1 MSGINGRRV
10 AVTGIGLLT
19 ALGTGH
25 ADTWSGLMRGRTA
38 IGPLQGFDATTLRTR
53 IGAELTGFD
62 PSRFASRRTLRSAT
76 REDELALAGLSLAVD
91 DSGADLTALNPE
103 RLSVFLGGNKEISRP
118 QHLIDGALSVRE
130 PDGSARESV
139 LGERMGSSFYPLF
152 YVEGL
157 QAASLF
163 YASQRY
169 QAKGA
174 NAYFHGTADAGA
186 TAIGRAYR
194 SVLRGE
200 SDVALAGGF
209 DTGVSFWAMSKM
221 DGLGVLTDRNEL
233 GSGAFRPYDR
243 ERSGSVLGE
252 GAAVLVLEEFE
263 AASARGARVYAE
275 IGGMGSA
282 FDIGGLVTP
291 EPSGAALT
299 AAIAAAGREAGWTSD
314 GPDYVA
320 THGCATRL
328 GDASEATGLRSALG
342 AAADRVMASS
352 VKPAVGHMVA
362 AAGALNIA
370 VAALTVH
377 HGSVP
382 PTLNLT
388 DPDPDCALDWVPNEG
403 RQLPVRSALALARG
417 LEGQNVAVALRA
429 A

>member
-1 MSGINGRRV
+1 MTRRV

-19 ALGTGH
+19 ALATGH
-25 ADTWSGLMRGRTA
+25 AGTWDGLVAGRSA
-38 IGPLQGFDATTLRTR
+38 VGPLRGFDPTSLRTR

-62 PSRFASRRTLRSAT
+62 PSDYASKRTLRSTT
-76 REDELALAGLSLAVD
+76 REDELALAGLSLAVE
-91 DSGADLTALNPE
+91 DSGADLATVAPE
-103 RLSVFLGGNKEISRP
+103 RLAVFLAGNKEISRP

-130 PDGSARESV
+130 PDGTARERV
-139 LGERMGSSFYPLF
+139 LGERMTSSFYPLF

-157 QAASLF
+157 QAAALF

-194 SVLRGE
+194 SVRRGE
-200 SDVALAGGF
+200 SDIALAGGF
-209 DTGVSFWAMSKM
+209 DTGVSFWTMSKM

-233 GSGAFRPYDR
+233 GAQAFRPYDK

-252 GAAVLVLEEFE
+252 GAAVLVLEEYD
-263 AASARGARVYAE
+263 AAAARGARIYAE
-275 IGGMGSA
+275 ICGHGSA
-282 FDIGGLVTP
+282 FDIGGLVAP
-291 EPSGAALT
+291 EPDGAALT
-299 AAIAAAGREAGWTSD
+299 AAVTAAGREAGWNGS

-328 GDASEATGLRSALG
+328 GDASEAVGLR
-342 AAADRVMASS
+342 AAFGDAAGRVAASS
-352 VKPAVGHMVA
+352 VKPAIGHLVA
-362 AAGALNIA
+362 AAGAANVA
-370 VAALTVH
+370 VAALAVH
-377 HGSVP
+377 HGAVP

-388 DPDPDCALDWVPNEG
+388 DPDPGCDLDWVPNEA
-403 RQLPVRSALALARG
+403 RELPVRSAVALARG
-417 LEGQNVAVALRA
+417 LEGQNVAVALKA

>member
-1 MSGINGRRV
+1 MSDERRV

-25 ADTWSGLMRGRTA
+25 EATWNGLVAGRTA
-38 IGPLQGFDATTLRTR
+38 VGGLRNFDAGSLRTR
-53 IGAELTGFD
+53 IGAELTEFD
-62 PSRFASRRTLRSAT
+62 ASAFATRRMLRSAT
-76 REDELALAGLSLAVD
+76 REDELALAGLKLAVD
-91 DSGADLTALNPE
+91 DSGAELDRLDPE
-103 RLSVFLGGNKEISRP
+103 RLAVFLGGNKEISRP
-118 QHLIDGALSVRE
+118 QHLIDGAMSVRDE
-130 PDGSARESV
+130 DGSAHERV

-157 QAASLF
+157 QAAALF

-194 SVLRGE
+194 SVRRGE
-200 SDVALAGGF
+200 ADLALAGGF

-233 GSGAFRPYDR
+233 GTGAFRPYDR

-252 GAAVLVLEEFE
+252 GAVVLVLEER
-263 AASARGARVYAE
+263 AAAAARGAVIYAE
-275 IGGMGSA
+275 IDGFGSA
-282 FDIGGLVTP
+282 FDAGGLVTP
-291 EPSGAALT
+291 ERDGAALT
-299 AAIAAAGREAGWTSD
+299 GAVLGAGREAGWTAD

-320 THGCATRL
+320 THGCATPL
-328 GDASEATGLRSALG
+328 GDASEAAGLRAAFG
-342 AAADRVMASS
+342 AAADRVVASS
-352 VKPAVGHMVA
+352 VKPAVGHLVA
-362 AAGALNIA
+362 AAGAMNVA
-370 VAALTVH
+370 TAALALH

-382 PTLNLT
+382 PTLNLD
-388 DPDPDCALDWVPNEG
+388 DPDPDCAMDWVPNES
-403 RQLPVRSALALARG
+403 RALPARSAVALARG
-417 LEGQNVAVALRA
+417 LEGQNVAVALGA

>member
-1 MSGINGRRV
+1 MTRRV

-25 ADTWSGLMRGRTA
+25 ADTWDGLLAGRSA
-38 IGPLQGFDATTLRTR
+38 VGPLRGFDPTSLRTR

-62 PSRFASRRTLRSAT
+62 PSPYASRRTLRSTT
-76 REDELALAGLSLAVD
+76 REDELALAGLALAVE
-91 DSGADLTALNPE
+91 DSGVDLAAGDPE
-103 RLSVFLGGNKEISRP
+103 RLAVFLAGNKEISRP

-130 PDGSARESV
+130 PDGTARERV
-139 LGERMGSSFYPLF
+139 LGERMTSSFYPLF

-157 QAASLF
+157 QAAALF

-194 SVLRGE
+194 SVRRGE

-209 DTGVSFWAMSKM
+209 DTGVSFWTMSKM
-221 DGLGVLTDRNEL
+221 DGLGVLTDRNER
-233 GSGAFRPYDR
+233 GAEAFRPYDR
-243 ERSGSVLGE
+243 DRSGSVLGE
-252 GAAVLVLEEFE
+252 GAAVLVLEEYG
-263 AASARGARVYAE
+263 AAAARGARIYAE
-275 IGGMGSA
+275 ICGLGSA

-291 EPSGAALT
+291 EPDGAALT
-299 AAIAAAGREAGWTSD
+299 AAVVAAGREAGWTA

-328 GDASEATGLRSALG
+328 GDASEAAGLRAALG
-342 AAADRVMASS
+342 GDSGAVAASS
-352 VKPAVGHMVA
+352 VKPAIGHLVA
-362 AAGALNIA
+362 AAGAAN
-370 VAALTVH
+370 VAIGALSVH
-377 HGSVP
+377 HAGVP

-388 DPDPDCALDWVPNEG
+388 DPDPDCDLDWVPNES
-403 RQLPVRSALALARG
+403 RELPVRSALALARG